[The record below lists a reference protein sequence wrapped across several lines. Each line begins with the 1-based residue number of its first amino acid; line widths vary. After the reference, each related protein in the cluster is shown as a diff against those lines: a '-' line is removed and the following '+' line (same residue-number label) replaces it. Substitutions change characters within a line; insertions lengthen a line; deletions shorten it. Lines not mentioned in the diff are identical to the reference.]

1 MAQDTKRTLRTLTLV
16 ASIGAFIGLTGCATT
31 GDVDSARAD
40 LQSQIDRLSADVASA
55 KSDAAAANA
64 KANDAINI
72 ANEANRRSMD
82 TAEKI
87 DRMFKKTMQK

>member
-1 MAQDTKRTLRTLTLV
+1 MTQDIKRKLV
-16 ASIGAFIGLTGCATT
+16 LVVATGAFIGLTGCATT
-31 GDVDSARAD
+31 GDLDSARGD
-40 LQSQIDRLSADVASA
+40 LQSQIDRLSADVATA

-64 KANDAINI
+64 KADEAVNI